1 MDCVR
6 CQGFMVVDC
15 FVDLAASGETAFNGW
30 RCVVCG
36 NISDPVII
44 ANRHTPL
51 AALTRCGATASS

>member
-1 MDCVR
+1 
-6 CQGFMVVDC
+6 MVVDC